1 MSAQPSAVSQTL
13 TLAGTEVARIGL
25 GTNRLS
31 STPEN
36 HAFLRQAVEAGIG
49 LVDTAHVYSG
59 GDSERAI
66 GEALSPAP
74 DGLVVATK
82 GGYSG
87 SGSPDALRAQIEQS
101 LESLRTDTIDLYYLH
116 RVDPETPLE
125 KSLGAIA
132 EYREVGKIKEIGV
145 SAVDVEQIEAARK
158 LVPIAAVQN
167 HYNVAERTSE
177 DVVDYCEENGIV
189 FVPYYPLG
197 GDVPPTLGEIAAR
210 HEASPEQ
217 IALAW
222 LLRRSPVMLPI
233 PGTLSI
239 EHLREN
245 LGALEIELTD
255 DEFGSL
261 GYFRRSR

>member
-25 GTNRLS
+25 GTNRLT

-36 HAFLRQAVEAGIG
+36 HVFLRQAVEAGIG

-66 GEALSPAP
+66 GESLSPAP

-132 EYREVGKIKEIGV
+132 EYREVGKIKAIGV

-158 LVPIAAVQN
+158 VVPIAAVQN

-189 FVPYYPLG
+189 FVPYYPLR
-197 GDVPPTLGEIAAR
+197 GDVPPTLGEIAER
-210 HEASPEQ
+210 HDASPEQ

-255 DEFGSL
+255 DEFDSL
-261 GYFRRSR
+261 A